1 MADAI
6 SWGPPNSAEGR
17 YPKKSALLP
26 ESKLAQELAKIG
38 KAAQARKAYPD

>member
-26 ESKLAQELAKIG
+26 ESKLAQELVKSD
-38 KAAQARKAYPD
+38 KVAQARRVYAD